1 MLTLIRCAILF
12 SGNGSNMQHLIES
25 LHHKRFKSTQENTT
39 QECKI
44 DITLTLCNN
53 PSAYGITRTKNLGI
67 PCEILSH
74 KNFATREDFDK
85 AMIHILHIHK
95 IRYVFLAGFMRILTP
110 YFTQSF
116 SIINI
121 HPSFLPEHKGAHAI
135 KDSFYSSASYGG
147 VSVHWVNEELDGG
160 EIILQEKVAK
170 LPNES
175 LEDFEYR
182 IHECE
187 YNLYPRA
194 ILSALNLRMQ
204 TEIDSTKG

>member
-1 MLTLIRCAILF
+1 
-12 SGNGSNMQHLIES
+12 MQHLIES
-25 LHHKRFKSTQENTT
+25 LHHKRFKSTQDNTA
-39 QECKI
+39 QEI
-44 DITLTLCNN
+44 EITLTLCNN

-95 IRYVFLAGFMRILTP
+95 IKYVFLAGFMRILTP
-110 YFTQSF
+110 CFTQSF

-160 EIILQEKVAK
+160 KIILQEKVAK

-175 LEDFEYR
+175 LEDFECR

-187 YNLYPRA
+187 YRLYPRA
-194 ILSALNLRMQ
+194 ILSALNLSVQ